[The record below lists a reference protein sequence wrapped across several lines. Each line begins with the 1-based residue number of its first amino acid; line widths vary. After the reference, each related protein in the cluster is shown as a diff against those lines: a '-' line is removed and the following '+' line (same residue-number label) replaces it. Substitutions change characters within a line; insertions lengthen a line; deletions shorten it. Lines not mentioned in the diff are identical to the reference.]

1 MKPWDRYADV
11 PWIPP
16 AFADENGLV
25 GVGGN
30 LDPSC
35 LLRAYTE
42 GVFPWFSD
50 GDPILWWSPDPRA
63 IFDIRS
69 GLHVSRRLARTIRS
83 GKFTVT
89 FNRAFGEVIRACGDR
104 PEGTWITREMV
115 SAYEDLHRLRFAHS
129 VEAWQD
135 GELAGGVYGVAIN
148 GFFAAGV
155 DVLPTD
161 GRLEGGA
168 GGDVRATAGT
178 RLRSGRYAD
187 ADRTHRAHGGV
198 RGAREHGTW
207 NCCAGRSARKAFVS
221 ECPMTRTNDE
231 LHWSLGPGHC
241 GIGIQ

>member
-1 MKPWDRYADV
+1 VKQWDRYADV

-63 IFDIRS
+63 VFDVRK
-69 GLHVSRRLARTIRS
+69 GMHVSRRLVRTIRS

-104 PEGTWITREMV
+104 PEGTWITRDMV

-129 VEAWQD
+129 AEAWQD

-148 GFFAAGV
+148 GFFAAESMFFRR
-155 DVLPTD
+155 TD
-161 GRLEGGA
+161 ASKVALVTVFDRLKARGFELIDTQMLTEHTERLGA
-168 GGDVRATAGT
+168 TEVR
-178 RLRSGRYAD
+178 RERYLDMLR
-187 ADRTHRAHGGV
+187 RAISKEGV
-198 RGAREHGTW
+198 R
-207 NCCAGRSARKAFVS
+207 F
-221 ECPMTRTNDE
+221 
-231 LHWSLGPGHC
+231 
-241 GIGIQ
+241 

>member
-1 MKPWDRYADV
+1 MKSWDRYADV

-25 GVGGN
+25 GVGGT
-30 LDPSC
+30 LEPTC

-69 GLHVSRRLARTIRS
+69 GMHIPRRLARTIRS
-83 GKFTVT
+83 GRFQITI
-89 FNRAFGEVIRACGDR
+89 NQAFGQVMRACADR
-104 PEGTWITREMV
+104 PEGTWITREMI

-148 GFFAAGV
+148 AFFAAESMFFHRS
-155 DVLPTD
+155 D
-161 GRLEGGA
+161 GSKVALVGLFN
-168 GGDVRATAGT
+168 
-178 RLRSGRYAD
+178 RLREKRFELVDTQMLTDHTERLGAFEVPREKYL
-187 ADRTHRAHGGV
+187 TMLRAALSKPGV
-198 RGAREHGTW
+198 R
-207 NCCAGRSARKAFVS
+207 F
-221 ECPMTRTNDE
+221 
-231 LHWSLGPGHC
+231 
-241 GIGIQ
+241 

>member
-1 MKPWDRYADV
+1 MKPLDRYADV

-63 IFDIRS
+63 IFDVRA
-69 GLHVSRRLARTIRS
+69 GMHVSRRLARTIRS
-83 GKFTVT
+83 GKFAVT

-104 PEGTWITREMV
+104 PEGTWITRDMV

-129 VEAWQD
+129 AEAWQD

-148 GFFAAGV
+148 GFFAAESMFFRR
-155 DVLPTD
+155 TD
-161 GRLEGGA
+161 ASKVALVTLFDRLKTRGFELIDTQMLTEHTERLGA
-168 GGDVRATAGT
+168 IEVR
-178 RLRSGRYAD
+178 RERYLEMLR
-187 ADRTHRAHGGV
+187 RAISKEGV
-198 RGAREHGTW
+198 R
-207 NCCAGRSARKAFVS
+207 F
-221 ECPMTRTNDE
+221 
-231 LHWSLGPGHC
+231 
-241 GIGIQ
+241 